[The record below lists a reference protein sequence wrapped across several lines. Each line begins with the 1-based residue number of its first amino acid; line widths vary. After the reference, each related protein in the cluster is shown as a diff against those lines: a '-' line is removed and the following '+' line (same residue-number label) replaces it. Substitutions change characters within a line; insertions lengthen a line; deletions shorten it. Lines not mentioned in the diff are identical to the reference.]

1 MCERSMNWAFKIIKT
16 LTIFYSDP
24 DATTFTHGFSTSNLL
39 ACRVI
44 PSCLWSLFMFT
55 SVARGASFTIKRR
68 LCTEINPFINFTAFV
83 IDLCKAW
90 KIYNFKIRLGEW

>member
-55 SVARGASFTIKRR
+55 SVAKGASFTIKRR
-68 LCTEINPFINFTAFV
+68 LCTEPFYQLYC
-83 IDLCKAW
+83 LCNW
-90 KIYNFKIRLGEW
+90 FMQSMENLQF